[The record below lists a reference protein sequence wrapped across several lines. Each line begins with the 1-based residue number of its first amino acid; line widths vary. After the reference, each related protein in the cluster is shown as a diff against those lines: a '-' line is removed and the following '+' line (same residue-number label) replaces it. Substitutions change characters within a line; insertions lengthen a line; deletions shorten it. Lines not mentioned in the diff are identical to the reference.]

1 MARGAHRSGHVS
13 LRLVTLSI
21 SAMLVL
27 AVVPPSTLAT
37 GGLFLP
43 YQAIAVPSEPDAVA
57 IGDVTGDGRDDIVVT
72 TGYDFDPPNDFRLL
86 VLAQTAAGGLA
97 APVSY
102 ATSGSYTAR
111 PGSVDIGDVNGDG
124 RADVVVGLD
133 RYGIELFPQ
142 LADGTLGASTLVLND
157 DSTRIRV
164 GPIDT
169 SGRAQVAGIG
179 WTSGTITLFGD
190 TGAGLVATRTYPVHH
205 NGWDDL
211 ELADVTGDA
220 LVDLVVM
227 SGQGPGVDVSVLPQ
241 LANGTF
247 APAVEYVV
255 DGANGIGVGDVTG
268 DGRSDVVASI
278 GGNQPSSG
286 MAVLGQAADGSLAPP
301 VTYPSY
307 DIPEP
312 VEIADLDLDG
322 MADVVTLHG
331 GWLKAGV
338 YRGRADGTLAA
349 ETLYDI
355 PYASHYSV
363 HGLAVGDINGDGWPD
378 VVAADYN
385 NGVILLRNAT
395 NAPPTVPGAP
405 ALLAVAPGDGRA
417 TATWSAPASDG
428 GAPITSYSATASP
441 GNATCVTSGLSCT
454 ITGLSN
460 GTSYTLTVRATND
473 VGQGPASNPRT
484 ATPGVAPSA
493 PRSLSASP
501 NLPAGIGLT
510 WQPPASGGSS
520 PVSGYRIYRGAPGGT
535 PTLLTGV
542 GTALSFTDM
551 DVVNG
556 GSYVYEI
563 AAVNAFAEGP
573 HSSPVTASR
582 GTVPSAPQALTAS
595 VTGQGITLRWSP
607 PATDGGDALTAY
619 TVFRGTTAANAI
631 PVVTLGSGVT
641 SYVDKSVAKK
651 TTYVY
656 RLTASNALGEG
667 VSSNTVTA
675 TSR

>member
-1 MARGAHRSGHVS
+1 MARGAHRSRRVS
-13 LRLVTLSI
+13 LRLMSVSI
-21 SAMLVL
+21 SGLLIL
-27 AVVPPSTLAT
+27 ATLPASTLAT
-37 GGLFLP
+37 GGQFLP

-57 IGDVTGDGRDDIVVT
+57 IGDVTGDGREDVVVT
-72 TGYDFDPPNDFRLL
+72 TGYDFDPANDFHLL
-86 VLAQTAAGGLA
+86 VLAQTASGGLA

-142 LADGTLGASTLVLND
+142 LADGTLGASTLVLNT

-164 GPIDT
+164 GPIDK
-169 SGRAQVAGIG
+169 SGRPQVAGIG
-179 WTSGTITLFGD
+179 WGSDTITLFAD
-190 TGAGLVATRTYPVHH
+190 TGAGLVAARTYPVHH
-205 NGWDDL
+205 DGWDDI

-220 LVDLVVM
+220 FIDLVVM

-241 LANGTF
+241 FANGTF
-247 APAVEYVV
+247 APAVEYIV

-268 DGRSDVVASI
+268 DGRTDVVASI

-286 MAVLGQAADGSLAPP
+286 MAVLGQALDGSLAAP

-312 VEIADLDLDG
+312 VEVADLDLDG
-322 MADVVTLHG
+322 RADVVTLHG

-349 ETLYDI
+349 ESLYDI
-355 PYASHYSV
+355 PYATRYSV
-363 HGLAVGDINGDGWPD
+363 HGLAVGDINSDGWPD

-385 NGVILLRNAT
+385 NGVVVLRQT
-395 NAPPTVPGAP
+395 TDEPPH
-405 ALLAVAPGDGRA
+405 APGQPTLL
-417 TATWSAPASDG
+417 TATPGDSRVTAAWSAPASDG
-428 GAPITSYSATASP
+428 GATITSYTASASP

-454 ITGLSN
+454 ITGLAN
-460 GTSYTLTVRATND
+460 GTTYTITVRATNV
-473 VGQGPASNPRT
+473 VGQGPASNGLT
-484 ATPGVAPSA
+484 ATPGVAPSV

-501 NLPAGIGLT
+501 NLASGIGLA
-510 WQPPASGGSS
+510 WQAPASSGSS
-520 PVSGYRIYRGAPGGT
+520 AVTGYRIYRAAPGGT
-535 PTLLTGV
+535 ATLLAGV
-542 GTALSFTDM
+542 GTVLSFTDAG
-551 DVVNG
+551 VVNG
-556 GSYVYEI
+556 GTYVYEI

-573 HSSPVTASR
+573 HSGPVSATR
-582 GTVPSAPQALTAS
+582 GTAPSPPQGLGTS
-595 VTGQGITLRWSP
+595 VTGQGITLTWSP
-607 PATDGGDALTAY
+607 PATNGGAPVTGY
-619 TVFRGTTAANAI
+619 RVFRGTTSANATSI
-631 PVVTLGSGVT
+631 ATVGGSVT

-656 RLTASNALGEG
+656 RLTATNALGES
-667 VSSNTVTA
+667 VPSNTVTA

>member
-1 MARGAHRSGHVS
+1 MARGAHRSRHVS
-13 LRLVTLSI
+13 FRLVTLSI
-21 SAMLVL
+21 SALLVL
-27 AVVPPSTLAT
+27 AVLPPATLAD

-43 YQAIAVPSEPDAVA
+43 YQAITVPSEPDAVA
-57 IGDVTGDGRDDIVVT
+57 VGDVTGDGRDDIVVT
-72 TGYDFDPPNDFRLL
+72 TGFDFDPPNDFRLL

-124 RADVVVGLD
+124 RDDVVVGLD

-142 LADGTLGASTLVLND
+142 LADGTLGTSNLVLNN

-164 GPIDT
+164 GPIDK
-169 SGRAQVAGIG
+169 SGRPQVAGIG
-179 WTSGTITLFGD
+179 WGSGTITIFAD
-190 TGAGLVATRTYPVHH
+190 TGAGLVAARTYPVHH
-205 NGWDDL
+205 DGWDDI
-211 ELADVTGDA
+211 ELADVTGDV

-227 SGQGPGVDVSVLPQ
+227 SGQGPGIDLSVLPQ

-247 APAVEYVV
+247 AQAVEYVV
-255 DGANGIGVGDVTG
+255 DGTNGIGVGDVTG
-268 DGRSDVVASI
+268 DGRNDIVASV

-286 MAVLGQAADGSLAPP
+286 LAVLGQAADGTLAAP
-301 VTYPSY
+301 VSYPSY

-312 VEIADLDLDG
+312 VEVADFDLDG
-322 MADVVTLHG
+322 RADVVTLHG

-338 YRGRADGTLAA
+338 YRGSADGTLAA

-355 PYASHYSV
+355 PYASQYSV
-363 HGLAVGDINGDGWPD
+363 HGLAVGDINSDSWPD

-385 NGVILLRNAT
+385 NGVIVLRNAT
-395 NAPPTVPGAP
+395 NQPPNVPGAP
-405 ALLAVAPGDGRA
+405 SLLSVTPGDGRV

-441 GNATCVTSGLSCT
+441 GTATCVSSGPSCT

-460 GTSYTLTVRATND
+460 GTSYTIRVRATND

-493 PRSLSASP
+493 PRSLSVSP
-501 NLPAGIGLT
+501 NLSSGIGLS

-535 PTLLTGV
+535 PILLASVDT
-542 GTALSFTDM
+542 TLSFTDTA
-551 DVVNG
+551 VTKG

-563 AAVNAFAEGP
+563 GAVNAFAEGP
-573 HSSPVTASR
+573 HSSPVGATR
-582 GTVPSAPQALTAS
+582 GTTPSAPQGLTAS

-607 PATDGGDALTAY
+607 PAADGGAALTAY

-631 PVVTLGSGVT
+631 PIDTVGGGVT
-641 SYVDKSVAKK
+641 SYVDKSGAKK

-656 RLTASNALGEG
+656 RLTASNVLGDS
-667 VSSNTVTA
+667 VPSNTVTA